1 MRKDRVTRRSVLK
14 GAAATFG
21 ALGFPYIV
29 PSSVLGGEG
38 RVPPSERIVMGFI
51 GVGGM
56 GTGNLRAFM
65 GKPEVQAVAICDVDR
80 ETKTHVPARDFGRV
94 PAKALVERYYAEKN
108 NAAEYKGCT
117 AYDDFRELLADGG
130 IDAVTVCTPDH
141 WHGLISI
148 AAAQAGK
155 DIYCEKPLT
164 NTIAEGRAV
173 CEAVKQNKRILQTG
187 SHERSNPQGR
197 FACELVRNGRIGKL
211 HTIRI
216 NLPVTDGHHK
226 RVLEWASQ
234 PQPVMEVPDGFD
246 YNFWLG
252 PAPDA
257 PYTEK
262 RCHFWWR
269 FILDYGGGEMTD
281 RGAHVIDIGQLGGGY
296 DATGP
301 VEFKARGERPTGGL
315 FNTFMKFGFDCTYAN
330 GVHMIGTNDEPR
342 GLKFEGDEGW
352 IFVHIHGCK
361 LEAEPASLLDE
372 TIGTDEIQLGRTEDH
387 RQNFLNSIRSRQE
400 PFAMAEIGHRTATI
414 CHLLNI
420 AMLTETDLKWDPAA
434 EQVTNCAEAN
444 AMLKRPMRPMW
455 SL

>member
-1 MRKDRVTRRSVLK
+1 MRKDRISRRSVLK

-29 PSSVLGGEG
+29 PSSVLGGQG

-56 GTGNLRAFM
+56 GTANLRAFM
-65 GKPEVQAVAICDVDR
+65 RKPEVQAVAVCDVDR
-80 ETKTHVPARDFGRV
+80 ETKTHLSGRDFGLV
-94 PAKALVERYYAEKN
+94 PAKALVERHYAAQNGE
-108 NAAEYKGCT
+108 AEYKGCT
-117 AYDDFRELLADGG
+117 TYGDFRELLADQG
-130 IDAVTVCTPDH
+130 IDAVVVATPDH

-164 NTIAEGRAV
+164 NTVFEGRAV
-173 CEAVKQNKRILQTG
+173 CDAVKKNNRILQTG
-187 SHERSNPQGR
+187 SHERSNAQGR

-211 HTIRI
+211 HTIQI
-216 NLPVTDGHHK
+216 NLPMSDGHHNK
-226 RVLEWASQ
+226 VLEWAGQEQ
-234 PQPVMEVPDGFD
+234 PIMAVPAGFD

-257 PYTEK
+257 PYTQ
-262 RCHFWWR
+262 RRTHFWWR
-269 FILDYGGGEMTD
+269 FILEYGGGELSD
-281 RGAHVIDIGQLGGGY
+281 RGAHIIDLGQLGGDY

-301 VEFKARGERPTGGL
+301 VELKAKGERPTGGL
-315 FNTFMKFGFDCTYAN
+315 FDTFMKFNFECTYAD
-330 GVHMIGTNDEPR
+330 GVRMIGTNDVPR
-342 GLKFEGDEGW
+342 GLKFEGDKGS

-372 TIGTDEIQLGRTEDH
+372 VIGANEINLGRTEDH
-387 RQNFLNSIRSRQE
+387 RQNFLDSMRSREE
-400 PFAMAEIGHRTATI
+400 PFASAEVGHRTGAL

-420 AMLTETDLKWDPAA
+420 AMLTETELKWDPVA
-434 EQVTNCAEAN
+434 EQVTNSPEAN

-455 SL
+455 TL